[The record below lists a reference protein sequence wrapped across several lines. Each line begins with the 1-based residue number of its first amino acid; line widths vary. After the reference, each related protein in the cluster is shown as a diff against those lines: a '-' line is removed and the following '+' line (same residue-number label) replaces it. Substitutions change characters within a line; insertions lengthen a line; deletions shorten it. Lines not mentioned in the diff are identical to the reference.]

1 MAQRTVEVVLG
12 KLATDEDAR
21 GRFRREPRTTVA
33 ELIGPE
39 DSLTPVEEDA
49 LSSLDPDVLDRFAD
63 TLDPRIQKIRIP
75 PAEGGR
81 S

>member
-1 MAQRTVEVVLG
+1 MTQRTVEVVLG
-12 KLATDEDAR
+12 KLATDEDVR
-21 GRFRREPRTTVA
+21 GRFRKEPRTTVA
-33 ELIGPE
+33 KLVGPE

-63 TLDPRIQKIRIP
+63 TIDPRIQKIRIP
-75 PAEGGR
+75 LGEGGR